1 MLAFLFRRLG
11 QSVLVVAVMATLVFV
26 GVYALGN
33 PIDILI
39 NPEADQLERE
49 QAIVRLGLDRPMW
62 VQFALFV
69 KAALTG
75 DLGISFVHG
84 VPAAGLILSRM
95 PATLEL
101 AMVALVIAIGL
112 GIPLG
117 VIAGAAPHS
126 LAGRGIMT
134 ASIIGFSLP
143 NFWLGLM
150 LILAFAVELQV
161 LPAGGRGATRTLFG
175 IEWSLLTV
183 DGLRH
188 LILPA
193 LTLAIYKAS
202 LVVRLAYA
210 GTREAMLQDFVRFA
224 RAKGLSR
231 SRIIGVHVLKTIL
244 IPVVTVI
251 GLELGSM
258 IAFAVVTET
267 VFAWP
272 GMGKLLIESI
282 YRLDRPV
289 IVAYLIIVVLMFV
302 LINLVVD
309 VIYTLLDPRVRLAGE
324 EACWRCWLQKLRRAR
339 RPSPAPGANLPKAA
353 SPSRRSLSSWFWPCW
368 RWAPHGSRR
377 RTPTTSRSS
386 TSWTICCRRAA
397 AASTAGSTCSAPT
410 TRAATSCRRSSMACA

>member
-11 QSVLVVAVMATLVFV
+11 QSLLVVVVMATLVFV

-39 NPEADQLERE
+39 SPDADQLERE
-49 QAIVRLGLDRPMW
+49 QAIRRLGLDQPFWM
-62 VQFALFV
+62 QFWIFLTSALS
-69 KAALTG
+69 G
-75 DLGISFVHG
+75 DLGKSFVHG
-84 VPAAGLILSRM
+84 VPALDLILSRM

-101 AMVALVIAIGL
+101 AGVALILSIGI

-117 VIAGAAPHS
+117 LIAGLAPKS
-126 LAGRGIMT
+126 LLGRGIMT
-134 ASIIGFSLP
+134 SSIFGFSLP

-150 LILAFAVELQV
+150 LILAFSVELKW
-161 LPAGGRGATRTLFG
+161 LPAGGRGETREIFG
-175 IEWSLLTV
+175 IQWSFLTL

-231 SRIIGVHVLKTIL
+231 TRIVGVHVLKTIL
-244 IPVVTVI
+244 IPVVTVV

-289 IVAYLIIVVLMFV
+289 IVAYLIVVVLMFV
-302 LINLVVD
+302 VINFIVD
-309 VIYTLLDPRVRLAGE
+309 FIYTLLDPRVRLTTK
-324 EACWRCWLQKLRRAR
+324 EA
-339 RPSPAPGANLPKAA
+339 
-353 SPSRRSLSSWFWPCW
+353 
-368 RWAPHGSRR
+368 
-377 RTPTTSRSS
+377 
-386 TSWTICCRRAA
+386 
-397 AASTAGSTCSAPT
+397 
-410 TRAATSCRRSSMACA
+410 

>member
-11 QSVLVVAVMATLVFV
+11 QSLLVVAVMAALVFV

-39 NPEADQLERE
+39 SPEADQIERE
-49 QAIVRLGLDRPMW
+49 AAIQRLGLDQPFW
-62 VQFALFV
+62 VQFWLFV
-69 KAALTG
+69 KSALAG
-75 DLGISFVHG
+75 DLGPSFVHG
-84 VPAAGLILSRM
+84 EPAVGLILSRM

-101 AMVALVIAIGL
+101 AGVALILSIGL
-112 GIPLG
+112 GVPLG
-117 VIAGAAPHS
+117 LAAGLAPRS
-126 LAGRGIMT
+126 FLGRTIMT
-134 ASIIGFSLP
+134 GSIFGFSLP

-150 LILAFAVELQV
+150 LILAFSVELKW
-161 LPAGGRGATRTLFG
+161 LPAGGRGETRELLGIHWSFLTL
-175 IEWSLLTV
+175 

-210 GTREAMLQDFVRFA
+210 GTRETLLQDFVRFA

-231 SRIIGVHVLKTIL
+231 TRIVGVHVLKTIL

-289 IVAYLIIVVLMFV
+289 IVAYLVVVVAIFV
-302 LINLVVD
+302 VINLVVD
-309 VIYTLLDPRVRLAGE
+309 VIYTLLDPRVRLTE
-324 EACWRCWLQKLRRAR
+324 KEA
-339 RPSPAPGANLPKAA
+339 
-353 SPSRRSLSSWFWPCW
+353 
-368 RWAPHGSRR
+368 
-377 RTPTTSRSS
+377 
-386 TSWTICCRRAA
+386 
-397 AASTAGSTCSAPT
+397 
-410 TRAATSCRRSSMACA
+410 

>member
-1 MLAFLFRRLG
+1 MLAFLLRRIF
-11 QSVLVVAVMATLVFV
+11 QSVLVVAAMAILVFV

-39 NPEADQLERE
+39 SPEADQLERQ
-49 QAIVRLGLDRPMW
+49 QAIARLGLDRSLW
-62 VQFALFV
+62 AQFWLFV
-69 KAALTG
+69 TAALRG
-75 DLGISFVHG
+75 DLGVSFVHG
-84 VPAAGLILSRM
+84 VPAVGLILSRM

-101 AMVALVIAIGL
+101 ALVALVIAVGA
-112 GIPLG
+112 GVPLG
-117 VIAGAAPHS
+117 LMAGLAPRS
-126 LAGRGIMT
+126 LFSRTVMVG
-134 ASIIGFSLP
+134 SIFGFSLP

-150 LILAFAVELQV
+150 LILLFAVNLHI
-161 LPAGGRGATRTLFG
+161 LPAGGRGATRELFG
-175 IEWSLLTV
+175 VSWSLATL

-224 RAKGLSR
+224 RAKGLR
-231 SRIIGVHVLKTIL
+231 STRIVGVHVLKTVL
-244 IPVVTVI
+244 IPVVTVL

-289 IVAYLIIVVLMFV
+289 IVAYLLVVVVMFV
-302 LINLVVD
+302 VINLAVD
-309 VIYTLLDPRVRLAGE
+309 LLYMALDPRVRLSE
-324 EACWRCWLQKLRRAR
+324 
-339 RPSPAPGANLPKAA
+339 
-353 SPSRRSLSSWFWPCW
+353 RS
-368 RWAPHGSRR
+368 A
-377 RTPTTSRSS
+377 
-386 TSWTICCRRAA
+386 
-397 AASTAGSTCSAPT
+397 
-410 TRAATSCRRSSMACA
+410 